1 MCTQSLHMSARW
13 TLCAIG
19 GTVTGFNATT
29 PGNDDGHDLPCYG
42 DASAPAATVATG
54 DKRASEERGEY
65 RTDQGRHAEVE

>member
-1 MCTQSLHMSARW
+1 MSARW

-19 GTVTGFNATT
+19 GTVRGFNVTS

-42 DASAPAATVATG
+42 DASVPTVASG

-65 RTDQGRHAEVE
+65 RTDQGRHAEGE